1 MKNKSLIIAL
11 ILVLVF
17 VLTLLLLFFKTN
29 IFDGIKSSSVKKN
42 SEEAESLVNIAQSNM
57 SGIVFI
63 TEESD
68 NDYRVHINLQPYLNF
83 TLLDVDSRVKSFALK
98 NFKGESEAGDVLLI
112 SPTDLN
118 KNLGGSSFIFT
129 DFNTSIYTKDIKS
142 NGNSISYEVV
152 EEVTK
157 FNQVNNRDY
166 IMPSFAIIIKDI
178 GSIDYEKI
186 LNETGVFDGGK
197 YLEYLGVDLNKL
209 DTTFQFDIEIVF
221 DDNTKYVKR
230 FNGELVGSSLAGNYT
245 TSIELKVVE

>member
-11 ILVLVF
+11 ILVVF
-17 VLTLLLLFFKTN
+17 VLILLFIFFTTN

-42 SEEAESLVNIAQSNM
+42 SEEVESLVNIAQSNI

-68 NDYRVHINLQPYLNF
+68 NDYRVHIDLQPYLNL
-83 TLLDVDSRVKSFALK
+83 TILNVDSKVKSFALK
-98 NFKGESEAGDVLLI
+98 NFKGESEAGEVLLI
-112 SPTDLN
+112 SPTDMD

-129 DFNTSIYTKDIKS
+129 DFNTSIYSKDIKS
-142 NGNSISYEVV
+142 NGNSINYEVV
-152 EEVTK
+152 DEVTQ
-157 FNQVNNRDY
+157 FNQVNIRDY

-186 LNETGVFDGGK
+186 FNETGVFDGGK
-197 YLEYLGVDLNKL
+197 YLEYLGIDLNQL

>member
-1 MKNKSLIIAL
+1 MKNKSLIIVL
-11 ILVLVF
+11 ILVF
-17 VLTLLLLFFKTN
+17 VLILLFIFFKTN
-29 IFDGIKSSSVKKN
+29 VFDGIKSSSVKKN
-42 SEEAESLVNIAQSNM
+42 SEEVESLVNIAQSSM

-68 NDYRVHINLQPYLNF
+68 NDYRVHIDLQPYLNF
-83 TLLDVDSRVKSFALK
+83 TLLDVDREVKSFALK
-98 NFKGESEAGDVLLI
+98 NFKGESEAGEVLLI
-112 SPTDLN
+112 SPTDMD

-129 DFNTSIYTKDIKS
+129 DFNTSIYNKDIKS

-152 EEVTK
+152 DEVTQ
-157 FNQVNNRDY
+157 FNQVNNRNY

-186 LNETGVFDGGK
+186 FNETNIFDGGK
-197 YLEYLGVDLNKL
+197 YLEYLGIDLNKL

-221 DDNTKYVKR
+221 DDNTKYAKR
-230 FNGELVGSSLAGNYT
+230 FNGELVGSSLSENYT